1 VSIRNYYED
10 VRKAFA
16 LGTAVFA
23 VVAAG
28 CGSKNSSSTTVAR
41 TNPANQSAAQ
51 AVVRVQAQLRRGRF
65 ATAWQ
70 TLHPAEKRVISA
82 RRLASCYP
90 RSAFP
95 RTVTFRASEV
105 RDVVWQVPGSKTI
118 SEAKEVTVTAS
129 SRGKKVATFTQ
140 HTVRVGGKWTW
151 MLSRQ
156 YFAKA
161 KRGAC

>member
-1 VSIRNYYED
+1 

-16 LGTAVFA
+16 LVSVLALF
-23 VVAAG
+23 AAG
-28 CGSKNSSSTTVAR
+28 CGNGKHSATTTLAR
-41 TNPANQSAAQ
+41 TNGDQAAAQ
-51 AVVRVQAQLRRGRF
+51 AVVRVQAELRRGNF

-70 TLHPAEKRVISA
+70 SLHPAEKRVITA

-90 RSAFP
+90 RNAFP

-105 RDVVWQVPGSKTI
+105 RDVVWEVPGTSTI

-129 SRGKKVATFTQ
+129 SAGKKIATFEQ
-140 HTVRVGGKWTW
+140 HTVRVNGTWTW

-156 YFAKA
+156 YFARA